1 MPGPTELLHPL
12 TSGRFFAGVKHNG
25 REGGGG
31 QRARAKERRTT
42 RFSIYGLSDATRFPF
57 SSADGILQPAKN
69 VKRKF
74 KSFKI
79 NSAPRDC
86 AAFTRLEYLASE
98 DILKPL
104 SKHSHP
110 STSILRRLAP
120 GKRDS
125 KGNIPILQ
133 PRLIPRDADVSFFLL
148 LNVSSCI
155 MQHLAREA
163 YAPSE
168 RCHNYATDGIRK
180 SSSNSSE
187 LSIDKRNYTLRK

>member
-1 MPGPTELLHPL
+1 M
-12 TSGRFFAGVKHNG
+12 KHNG
-25 REGGGG
+25 REGTGG
-31 QRARAKERRTT
+31 QRARAEERRRTM

-104 SKHSHP
+104 SKRSHP
-110 STSILRRLAP
+110 STSIPRRLAP

-133 PRLIPRDADVSFFLL
+133 SRFIPRDADVSLFFLL
-148 LNVSSCI
+148 LNVFP
-155 MQHLAREA
+155 A
-163 YAPSE
+163 
-168 RCHNYATDGIRK
+168 
-180 SSSNSSE
+180 
-187 LSIDKRNYTLRK
+187 